1 MSGKRQICHALDFC
15 RLGSFERQNIYF
27 VYFNIPVVKPS
38 LHSVGLNG
46 SFFRMYKLAI
56 FSNLKLIPG
65 KILKKMAFFTESE
78 DPRPLKSEIKMFY
91 SCGLLSIA

>member
-1 MSGKRQICHALDFC
+1 
-15 RLGSFERQNIYF
+15 
-27 VYFNIPVVKPS
+27 
-38 LHSVGLNG
+38 
-46 SFFRMYKLAI
+46 MYKVAI

-91 SCGLLSIA
+91 SCGLLSIAWLQLKWENPSPDKSSTSVKGPIFQVSEERC